1 MGWIARRLG
10 VREPEFRVRVLGEE
24 RVRLRDGV
32 ELRTQRVGPADGG
45 KHPTLLIRS
54 PYGIGWVPPLFMT
67 PLIAR
72 FFARRGYHVVLQD
85 TRGRYGSDGE
95 FYPLRPEADDGRD
108 TLEWISKQPWFDGSL
123 GMWGPSYL
131 GYTQCSVAAD
141 PPPYLKALVPIVTT
155 TDMHALVYVGG
166 AFSLATTLRWAAGNG
181 ERKGRRS
188 PERRLPHAARTRPVR
203 DAVRSLGR
211 RADFFDDWVDHPECD
226 GYWAAINRTEARGA
240 PLSTLNVVG
249 LYDIFCGPQLVDYAA
264 AGAQGWLDLG
274 PYAHGTYAISARR
287 LGWKNA
293 PTVRS
298 GLPSWLAYLDHQLQ
312 GRPIARSRVRRYVI
326 GEDRWLDEPEYPPPG
341 ARSERLYLRAQGRLA
356 PEPPGGDE
364 PPDRYIYDPADPVP
378 TRGGTFLGPRC
389 GPEDQR
395 PLAGRRDV
403 IFYDTP
409 PVERELQLAGPV
421 RLRLR
426 ASSTAPATDF
436 TGKLVWLP
444 ADPRRPALNLCE
456 GVQRV
461 SRLEGDASTVEI
473 DLWHA
478 SARIPPGDRLRL
490 EVSSS
495 NFPRY
500 DAHPNLP
507 GHPGHASDQRPA
519 EQTLHHA
526 ADAPSYLT
534 LTVLG

>member
-1 MGWIARRLG
+1 MGVIARRLG
-10 VREPEFRVRVLGEE
+10 VRQPEFKIRVLGEE
-24 RVRLRDGV
+24 NVRLRDGV
-32 ELRTQRVGPADGG
+32 RLRTQRIGPADGG
-45 KHPTLLIRS
+45 RHPTLLIRS
-54 PYGIGWVPPLFMT
+54 PYGIGWVPPLFIS

-72 FFARRGYHVVLQD
+72 FFARRGYQVVLQD
-85 TRGRYGSDGE
+85 TRGRYGSEGR

-131 GYTQCSVAAD
+131 GYTQCSVLAD
-141 PPPYLKALVPIVTT
+141 PPPYLKAVVPIVTS
-155 TDMHALVYVGG
+155 TDMHGLVWVGG

-188 PERRLPHAARTRPVR
+188 SERRFPGAARTRPVR

-211 RADFFDDWVDHPECD
+211 RADFFDDWVDHPELD
-226 GYWAAINRTEARGA
+226 EYWAAINRTDARGTRV
-240 PLSTLNVVG
+240 PSLNVVG
-249 LYDIFCGPQLVDYAA
+249 LYDIFCGPQMVDFAA
-264 AGAQGWLDLG
+264 AGQQGWLDLA
-274 PYAHGTYAISARR
+274 PYAHGSYAIPARR

-298 GLPSWLAYLDHQLQ
+298 GLASWLDYLDHRLQ
-312 GRPIARSRVRRYVI
+312 GRPVARSRVRRYVI
-326 GEDRWLDEPEYPPPG
+326 GEDRWTFEPGYPPPG
-341 ARSERLYLRAQGRLA
+341 ARVDRLQLRAQRRLA

-364 PPDRYIYDPADPVP
+364 SPDRYVYDPADPVP

-395 PLAGRRDV
+395 PLAGRADVLCYDSAPLDRD
-403 IFYDTP
+403 
-409 PVERELQLAGPV
+409 LQLAGPV

-426 ASSTAPATDF
+426 VSSSAPATDF

-444 ADPRRPALNLCE
+444 ADPARPALNLCE
-456 GVQRV
+456 GIRRV
-461 SRLEGDASTVEI
+461 ARLEDAAMPVEI

-478 SARIPPGDRLRL
+478 SARIPRGDRLRL

-500 DAHPNLP
+500 DAHPNVA
-507 GHPGHASDQRPA
+507 GHPGRATELRTA
-519 EQTLHHA
+519 EQTVHHA
-526 ADAPSYLT
+526 ADAPSWLE
-534 LTVLG
+534 LTVL